1 VTVKIIER
9 EVQKRIK
16 VNSSEFWKALKEK
29 GEVEVY
35 LKRGEVIV
43 LDAVLKCREK
53 EECFKEIGKLLKK
66 IANHEGLK
74 GFLVVRTKRGEIL
87 VNKVIFSPID

>member
-1 VTVKIIER
+1 
-9 EVQKRIK
+9 
-16 VNSSEFWKALKEK
+16 
-29 GEVEVY
+29 
-35 LKRGEVIV
+35 V